1 MTRLQRFK
9 AGVWNALH
17 NISPALEHQMKR
29 RFSHSYHEN
38 WRYRTRLVRS
48 SPDNDFIPRVPD
60 AGLVAGRY
68 QIMHNGLKIV
78 AGSYYGDGPIRLLQK
93 NRGVHE
99 PQEERVFQ
107 EVLKAIR
114 PGEIILELGAYW
126 SFYSM
131 WFCKEVPQAR
141 PFMVEPVA
149 ANIEFGRQNFAAN
162 GYDGHF
168 VHAFVGAASG
178 VAEDGTKI
186 ICVDDLA
193 AELAIGHIAIL
204 HADIQGFELDM
215 LQGCGRMFREHRIDW
230 CFISTHSEDLH
241 AACERH
247 LSEQGFVIIASSSLA
262 ESFSWDGLL
271 VARASRVASIPPI
284 HLSKR
289 GGR

>member
-1 MTRLQRFK
+1 MTRMQRFK
-9 AGVWNALH
+9 AEIWNVLH
-17 NISPALEHQMKR
+17 TISPALEHQLKR
-29 RFSHSYHEN
+29 QFSRSYHEN
-38 WRYRTRLVRS
+38 WNYRTRLVRAS
-48 SPDNDFIPRVPD
+48 SDNDFIPRVPD
-60 AGLVAGRY
+60 AGEVIGRF

-78 AGSYYGDGPIRLLQK
+78 AGSYYGDGPIRLLRK

-99 PQEERVFQ
+99 PQEERIFQ
-107 EVLKAIR
+107 EVLKTIC
-114 PGEIILELGAYW
+114 PGGIILELGAYW

-149 ANIEFGRQNFAAN
+149 ANIEFGRQNFATN
-162 GYDGHF
+162 GFSGHF
-168 VHAFVGAASG
+168 VHAYVGETTGA
-178 VAEDGTKI
+178 AEDGTKI

-193 AELAIGHIAIL
+193 ADLGLDHIAIL

-215 LQGCGRMFREHRIDW
+215 LKGCGRMLREHRIDW
-230 CFISTHSEDLH
+230 CFISTHSEELH
-241 AACERH
+241 AACEHHMR
-247 LSEQGFVIIASSSLA
+247 ERDFVIVASIPLS

-271 VARASRVASIPPI
+271 VARASQVASIPPI